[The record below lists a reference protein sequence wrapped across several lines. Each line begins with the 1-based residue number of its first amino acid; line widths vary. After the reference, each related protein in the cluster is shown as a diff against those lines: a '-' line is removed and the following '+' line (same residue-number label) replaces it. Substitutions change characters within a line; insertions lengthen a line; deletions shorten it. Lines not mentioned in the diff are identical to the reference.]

1 VTIFD
6 ETAPVISGVEDDYT
20 VECPE
25 DYKFSE
31 PTATDTCDSAPLL
44 TFVDDDKR
52 DDCGLGSITRTWTA
66 TDCAGNTSNASQTIT
81 IEDNAAPV
89 IDGVGE
95 DFTVECPEG
104 YEFSEPTAS
113 DTCDDANNSNGGD
126 MTVSNN
132 GSSFVSWESEL
143 DAEDDIWDSYGSSH
157 HEIYPMT
164 VEVTGEYTFNL
175 TSSTNNRHFVCL
187 LEGNDQS
194 TDWYSSPNNLDI
206 RYASSVQNAG
216 TFTTGLNAGQQ
227 YYLIIK
233 EDNGTFGPMEGTIS
247 GAGSITISDTGGGYS
262 SVSLTY
268 EDVEDLDDCGLGT
281 ITRTWT
287 ATDCAGNSS
296 TDSQIVTIEDNTAP
310 VISGVEASFS
320 VECPEDYKFSE
331 PTVSDT
337 CDTEPFLDF
346 SDDDKTDACGLGE
359 ITRTWTA
366 TDCAGNTSTASQ
378 TITIYDE
385 TDPYF
390 NEDLPQDVTEECD
403 AVTPAATLTA
413 SDTCDMDI
421 EVMFNESTTPGD
433 CPGRYTIVRT
443 WSASDC
449 AGNSIEYVQTVTV
462 VDTTA
467 PVEGDNFVL
476 PESANE
482 IDGCAADYMM
492 APMTEAEFAMMFTDN
507 CSNVVVSLTSSPVGD
522 DCGWSVMHKYAVS
535 DDCGNSLGNYKVF
548 YSGSDMTAPELMEA
562 PADVTVSCMD
572 VPEAPELMAMDTCD
586 SDVDVTF
593 SEEAMMLNERCGDI
607 DITRTWTAV
616 DNCGNE
622 TVHTQVIQVRD
633 MEAPVLTGDLPEGTN
648 ENDACAP
655 ESDEELA
662 ALGVLTASEFT
673 DLYTDDCNTVVVN
686 RVVNIDGD
694 NCKWIMWV
702 RYDVSDSCGNE
713 AQSVKLWY
721 QGADAT
727 GPEITKAEDVTEE
740 CDGTDDALN
749 AWLADN
755 GGNTATDCGEFTWTN
770 DYDSRASTEGD
781 GCTTVTTVT
790 FTATDACGNESST
803 TSTFTV
809 EDTTAPVFVDTDCD
823 TTVELDF
830 DPNNGPGDKDGFTY
844 LGEYEGHY
852 YYITT
857 ETMSATDGNIL
868 VGNNGGY
875 MATITDADENQWIYD
890 AAVASNGGNN
900 IRFWIG
906 LTDVA
911 EEGVFLWMDGTTFD
925 YENWHNGE
933 PNNLNGNEHCVEL
946 GRFNSS
952 TWNDEPCTNQKYILM
967 EVDGASLKEEAA
979 YTDACAGDGATTD
992 YTDVLTPIDGNNGGA
1007 LDAFTI
1013 LCDINGPWST
1023 WNFSKTGYDAEGYAM
1038 YTGLLPEF
1046 PNEIA
1051 YVTYNLVEGRF
1062 EVLATSIVNAFPDRV
1077 VFVSYTN
1084 GNYPSCDSDAWQAIV
1099 GPCVLTMV
1107 CDDAP
1112 QSQQGWKLERTFTAT
1127 DGCNE
1132 STCTVTYSWSD
1143 DSIAPPT
1150 TPNLSV
1156 ARISNGN
1163 PTLGNGSSKFGD
1175 SQANSIELDFL
1186 AYPVPFDRD
1195 VNVKFNFEFDTDVTI
1210 EVHDTRGLL
1219 VKSMTLNNVRAN
1231 TEIKKNFD
1239 LSRAGD
1245 QLFYITVTTN
1255 QGSVTKKAVSS
1266 NMKRR

>member
-1 VTIFD
+1 
-6 ETAPVISGVEDDYT
+6 
-20 VECPE
+20 
-25 DYKFSE
+25 
-31 PTATDTCDSAPLL
+31 
-44 TFVDDDKR
+44 
-52 DDCGLGSITRTWTA
+52 
-66 TDCAGNTSNASQTIT
+66 
-81 IEDNAAPV
+81 
-89 IDGVGE
+89 
-95 DFTVECPEG
+95 
-104 YEFSEPTAS
+104 
-113 DTCDDANNSNGGD
+113 
-126 MTVSNN
+126 M
-132 GSSFVSWESEL
+132 
-143 DAEDDIWDSYGSSH
+143 
-157 HEIYPMT
+157 
-164 VEVTGEYTFNL
+164 
-175 TSSTNNRHFVCL
+175 
-187 LEGNDQS
+187 
-194 TDWYSSPNNLDI
+194 
-206 RYASSVQNAG
+206 
-216 TFTTGLNAGQQ
+216 
-227 YYLIIK
+227 
-233 EDNGTFGPMEGTIS
+233 
-247 GAGSITISDTGGGYS
+247 
-262 SVSLTY
+262 
-268 EDVEDLDDCGLGT
+268 
-281 ITRTWT
+281 
-287 ATDCAGNSS
+287 
-296 TDSQIVTIEDNTAP
+296 
-310 VISGVEASFS
+310 
-320 VECPEDYKFSE
+320 ECPEDYKFSE

-673 DLYTDDCNTVVVN
+673 DLYTDDCNKVVVN

-694 NCKWIMWV
+694 DCKWIMWV

-713 AQSVKLWY
+713 ATPVKLWY

-979 YTDACAGDGATTD
+979 YTDACAGDGETTD
-992 YTDVLTPIDGNNGGA
+992 YSDDT
-1007 LDAFTI
+1007 
-1013 LCDINGPWST
+1013 S
-1023 WNFSKTGYDAEGYAM
+1023 
-1038 YTGLLPEF
+1038 
-1046 PNEIA
+1046 
-1051 YVTYNLVEGRF
+1051 VEGQ
-1062 EVLATSIVNAFPDRV
+1062 L
-1077 VFVSYTN
+1077 
-1084 GNYPSCDSDAWQAIV
+1084 
-1099 GPCVLTMV
+1099 
-1107 CDDAP
+1107 
-1112 QSQQGWKLERTFTAT
+1112 KRTFTAT

-1132 STCTVTYSWSD
+1132 STCTVTYTWEIEEPC
-1143 DSIAPPT
+1143 DSIIFVSNCWTVTYNLTGTDGDGYAEYSTGYFNDGGNGFDYYMYYDEIDGRWEAYEGSYLAFVSYDNSKVPSIDLAQWQDYTNCSPLVDILCGDVPT
-1150 TPNLSV
+1150 TAPSYSQYYNY
-1156 ARISNGN
+1156 AHNEE
-1163 PTLGNGSSKFGD
+1163 SSAEAAPDMGV
-1175 SQANSIELDFL
+1175 ELDFM

-1231 TEIKKNFD
+1231 TEIKKSFD

>member
-1 VTIFD
+1 MLQHLVICQIWYAYQGAVCVKYLLEVTC
-6 ETAPVISGVEDDYT
+6 EESTPGVE
-20 VECPE
+20 
-25 DYKFSE
+25 
-31 PTATDTCDSAPLL
+31 
-44 TFVDDDKR
+44 
-52 DDCGLGSITRTWTA
+52 
-66 TDCAGNTSNASQTIT
+66 
-81 IEDNAAPV
+81 
-89 IDGVGE
+89 
-95 DFTVECPEG
+95 
-104 YEFSEPTAS
+104 
-113 DTCDDANNSNGGD
+113 
-126 MTVSNN
+126 
-132 GSSFVSWESEL
+132 
-143 DAEDDIWDSYGSSH
+143 
-157 HEIYPMT
+157 
-164 VEVTGEYTFNL
+164 
-175 TSSTNNRHFVCL
+175 
-187 LEGNDQS
+187 
-194 TDWYSSPNNLDI
+194 
-206 RYASSVQNAG
+206 
-216 TFTTGLNAGQQ
+216 
-227 YYLIIK
+227 
-233 EDNGTFGPMEGTIS
+233 
-247 GAGSITISDTGGGYS
+247 
-262 SVSLTY
+262 LTY
-268 EDVEDLDDCGLGT
+268 EDVEDLDECGLGT

-296 TDSQIVTIEDNTAP
+296 QESQTVTIEDNTAP
-310 VISGVEASFS
+310 VIEGVEDDYR
-320 VECPEDYKFSE
+320 VECPDGPVFSE
-331 PTVSDT
+331 PTVKDD
-337 CDTEPFLDF
+337 CDQNPSLTFE
-346 SDDDKTDACGLGE
+346 DDDKTDECGLGE

-413 SDTCDMDI
+413 SDLCDMDI

-593 SEEAMMLNERCGDI
+593 SEEAMMLNEGCGDI

-633 MEAPVLTGDLPEGTN
+633 MEAPELTGDLPEGTN

-662 ALGVLTASEFT
+662 ALGVLTASDFAA
-673 DLYTDDCNTVVVN
+673 LYTDDCNTVVVN

-694 NCKWIMWV
+694 DCKWIMWV

-713 AQSVKLWY
+713 ATPVKLWY

-727 GPEITKAEDVTEE
+727 APEITKAEDVTEE

-770 DYDSRASTEGD
+770 DYDSRESTEGD

-925 YENWHNGE
+925 YENWHNDE
-933 PNNLNGNEHCVEL
+933 PNNRNGNEHCVEL

-979 YTDACAGDGATTD
+979 YTDACAGDG
-992 YTDVLTPIDGNNGGA
+992 VL
-1007 LDAFTI
+1007 
-1013 LCDINGPWST
+1013 
-1023 WNFSKTGYDAEGYAM
+1023 Y
-1038 YTGLLPEF
+1038 
-1046 PNEIA
+1046 
-1051 YVTYNLVEGRF
+1051 
-1062 EVLATSIVNAFPDRV
+1062 
-1077 VFVSYTN
+1077 
-1084 GNYPSCDSDAWQAIV
+1084 
-1099 GPCVLTMV
+1099 
-1107 CDDAP
+1107 
-1112 QSQQGWKLERTFTAT
+1112 
-1127 DGCNE
+1127 
-1132 STCTVTYSWSD
+1132 
-1143 DSIAPPT
+1143 
-1150 TPNLSV
+1150 
-1156 ARISNGN
+1156 
-1163 PTLGNGSSKFGD
+1163 
-1175 SQANSIELDFL
+1175 
-1186 AYPVPFDRD
+1186 
-1195 VNVKFNFEFDTDVTI
+1195 
-1210 EVHDTRGLL
+1210 
-1219 VKSMTLNNVRAN
+1219 
-1231 TEIKKNFD
+1231 
-1239 LSRAGD
+1239 
-1245 QLFYITVTTN
+1245 
-1255 QGSVTKKAVSS
+1255 
-1266 NMKRR
+1266 